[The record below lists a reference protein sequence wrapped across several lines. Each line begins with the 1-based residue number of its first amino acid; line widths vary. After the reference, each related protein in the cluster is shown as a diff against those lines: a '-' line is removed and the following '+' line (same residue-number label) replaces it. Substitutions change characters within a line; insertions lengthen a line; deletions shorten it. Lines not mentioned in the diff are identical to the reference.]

1 VSQAPYK
8 FTDRR
13 SSSGYV
19 AANNFLIKA
28 ATQNTDRAAIPMLDR
43 DFHRNVSNIG
53 RRTLMSISRYLFW
66 NFPAIQGAVLEQA
79 NLAVSSFIPQ
89 YYGRDKKGFGND
101 AENWLFE
108 WHKIFDI
115 EGAPYDYDTLV
126 QHLIIADLV
135 DGDIGVILTETP
147 DGYPM
152 IQVIPAH
159 LIGGRNL
166 DKIVVGGPYDG
177 ATMIDGI
184 IVDEYTRPIAA
195 RIFNDDTY
203 ASTVFTDVSMRNMI
217 LSFWPIVRGQK
228 RGIPSLVSAMFDWQ
242 DVAESRQFE
251 LVAQKVASALYLIEN
266 NETGDIDESKAIFA
280 QSATFDADTGAK
292 TANAKEKLTGEIRR
306 YRAGSG
312 SKIEAFRADRPTGN
326 QQAFEDRIVRSAFSG
341 MEWSFDFCLDPS
353 HVGGAPMRVIVEK
366 INRVIEKRQKLVS
379 KVCRRVDGYGLAKA
393 SKRSELPTD
402 PDWWM
407 WEYQPPARMT
417 ADAKYESDIDI
428 QEMRNGIKTRKEACG
443 RRGQYWEDVDAQ
455 RMIEVRSDLQ
465 RAKDLATE
473 FDISIQEA
481 IILLSAPTPNGNLPM
496 PPPEEEPAPVPA
508 ASE

>member
-1 VSQAPYK
+1 MSQAPYK

-13 SSSGYV
+13 SSSGY
-19 AANNFLIKA
+19 ASSNNNLVRA
-28 ATQNTDRAAIPMLDR
+28 ATQNTDRAAIPALDH
-43 DFHRNVSNIG
+43 DFHRNISSYG

-89 YYGRDKKGFGND
+89 YYGRNKLGFGD
-101 AENWLFE
+101 PAENWLFE

-115 EGAPYDYDTLV
+115 EGPPYDYDTFV

-159 LIGGRNL
+159 LIVTRNSE
-166 DKIVVGGPYDG
+166 KIVSGGPYDG
-177 ATMIDGI
+177 ATIIDGI
-184 IVDEYTRPIAA
+184 IVDEYTRPLAA
-195 RIFNDDTY
+195 RIYNDDS
-203 ASTVFTDVSMRNMI
+203 ASSTVHTDVSFRNMI

-228 RGIPSLVSAMFDWQ
+228 RGLPSLVSAMFDWQ

-251 LVAQKVASALYLIEN
+251 LVAQKVAAALYLIEN
-266 NETGDIDESKAIFA
+266 NETGDIDESKAIFKTA
-280 QSATFDADTGAK
+280 ATFDADTGAK

-326 QQAFEDRIVRSAFSG
+326 QQAFEDRIVRSAFAG
-341 MEWSFDFCLDPS
+341 LEWSFDFCLDPS
-353 HVGGAPMRVIVEK
+353 HVGGAPMRVIVDK
-366 INRVIEKRQKLVS
+366 ICAVLEKRQRMVG
-379 KVCRRVDGYGLAKA
+379 KVCRRVDGYGLSKA
-393 SKRSELPTD
+393 TKRGELPAD
-402 PDWWM
+402 ADWWM
-407 WEYQPPARMT
+407 WEYQGPARIT
-417 ADAKYESDIDI
+417 ADRKYESDIDI
-428 QEMRNGIKTRKEACG
+428 QEMRNGIKTRKEACS

-455 RMIEVRSDLQ
+455 RMLEVRSDLQ
-465 RAKDLATE
+465 RAKDLAAE

-496 PPPEEEPAPVPA
+496 PPPEEAPAPA
-508 ASE
+508 AE